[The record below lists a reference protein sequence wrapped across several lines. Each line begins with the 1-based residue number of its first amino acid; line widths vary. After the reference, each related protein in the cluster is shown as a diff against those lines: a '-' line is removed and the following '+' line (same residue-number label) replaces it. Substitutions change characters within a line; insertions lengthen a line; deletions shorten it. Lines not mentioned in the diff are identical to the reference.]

1 MATIQQYVN
10 ILVQRE
16 TLVARR
22 LGVDL
27 GWSDKSTR
35 VVNRCMLIL
44 TAVLVKA
51 MVDKGLVTDA
61 EMLDLLDS
69 AGATAWADLPWPPD
83 GNI

>member
-1 MATIQQYVN
+1 MDVLIT
-10 ILVQRE
+10 RE
-16 TLVARR
+16 KIVAQK

-35 VVNRCMLIL
+35 VVNRCMLVL
-44 TAVLVKA
+44 TAVTVKA
-51 MVDKGLVTDA
+51 MVDKGLATDA

-69 AGATAWADLPWPPD
+69 AGAVAWSDIPWPPD